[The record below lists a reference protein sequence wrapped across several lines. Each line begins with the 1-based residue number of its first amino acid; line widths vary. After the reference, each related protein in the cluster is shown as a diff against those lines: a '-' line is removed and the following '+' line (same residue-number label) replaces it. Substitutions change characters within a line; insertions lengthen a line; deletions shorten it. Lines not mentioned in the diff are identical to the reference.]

1 MHMLHEGECVETVSV
16 IIATYRRNE
25 TLKRAIES
33 VLNQTYN
40 DIELIVVDDNAD
52 AEWNTEVSNIVNIHP
67 AVKYIQ
73 NKENKGSAMTRNIGI
88 SEADGEFITFLDDD
102 DIYLSEKIEHQLNDM
117 IKHNAD
123 FSVTDLFLYNEKDKL
138 IDKRIR
144 SYITDYSPEQLL
156 KNHLMH
162 HITGT
167 DTLMFKKSYL
177 EKIGGFPP
185 INVGDEFYLMK
196 EAICGGGKLIYTKGC
211 YVKAYVHSETD
222 GLSSNMSKINGENAL
237 YEYKKTMF
245 GSLDKKSV
253 RYIKMRHHAVL
264 AFAYL
269 RMNKYGKFIL
279 QAAKSFFC
287 SPLSSVM
294 LLLDLQ

>member
-73 NKENKGSAMTRNIGI
+73 NKENKGSAKTRNIGI
-88 SEADGEFITFLDDD
+88 SEAEGEFITFLDDD

-123 FSVTDLFLYNEKDKL
+123 FSVTDLLLYNERDKL

-196 EAICGGGKLIYTKGC
+196 EAICGGGKFIYTKGC

>member
-1 MHMLHEGECVETVSV
+1 MHMLYEGECVETVSV

-88 SEADGEFITFLDDD
+88 SEAEGEFITFLDDD
-102 DIYLSEKIEHQLNDM
+102 DIYLPEKIEHQLNDM

-196 EAICGGGKLIYTKGC
+196 EAICGGGKLVYTNGC
-211 YVKAYVHSETD
+211 YVKAYVHTETD
-222 GLSSNMSKINGENAL
+222 GLSSNISKINGENAL

-253 RYIKMRHHAVL
+253 KYIKMRHHAVL

-269 RMNKYGKFIL
+269 RMKKYMLFLKEAIEAFV
-279 QAAKSFFC
+279 S
-287 SPLSSVM
+287 SPMACLK
-294 LLLDLQ
+294 LLMYKR

>member
-1 MHMLHEGECVETVSV
+1 MLHEGECVETVSV

-52 AEWNTEVSNIVNIHP
+52 AEWNTEVSDTVNIYP
-67 AVKYIQ
+67 GVKYIQ

-88 SEADGEFITFLDDD
+88 SEAEGEFITFLDDD
-102 DIYLSEKIEHQLNDM
+102 DIYLPEKIEHQLNDM

-123 FSVTDLFLYNEKDKL
+123 FSVTDLFLYNERDRL

-144 SYITDYSPEQLL
+144 SYITDYNPEQLL
-156 KNHLMH
+156 KSHLMH

>member
-1 MHMLHEGECVETVSV
+1 MLHEGECVETVSV

-52 AEWNTEVSNIVNIHP
+52 AEWNAEVSNIVNIHP

-88 SEADGEFITFLDDD
+88 SEAEGEFITFLDDD
-102 DIYLSEKIEHQLNDM
+102 DIYLPEKIEHQLNDM

-144 SYITDYSPEQLL
+144 SYITDYNPEQLL
-156 KNHLMH
+156 KSHLMH

-211 YVKAYVHSETD
+211 YVKAYVHTEMD
-222 GLSSNMSKINGENAL
+222 GLSSNISKINGENAL

>member
-73 NKENKGSAMTRNIGI
+73 NKENKGSAKTRNIGI
-88 SEADGEFITFLDDD
+88 SEAEGEFITFLDDD

-123 FSVTDLFLYNEKDKL
+123 FSVTDLLLYNERDKL

>member
-1 MHMLHEGECVETVSV
+1 MLHEGECVETVSV

-52 AEWNTEVSNIVNIHP
+52 AEWNAEVSNIVNIHP

-73 NKENKGSAMTRNIGI
+73 NKENKGSAKTRNIGI
-88 SEADGEFITFLDDD
+88 SEAEGEFITFLDDD

>member
-73 NKENKGSAMTRNIGI
+73 NKENKGSAKTRNIGI
-88 SEADGEFITFLDDD
+88 SEAEGEFITFLDDD

-123 FSVTDLFLYNEKDKL
+123 FSVTDLLLYNERDKL

-211 YVKAYVHSETD
+211 YVKAYVHS
-222 GLSSNMSKINGENAL
+222 
-237 YEYKKTMF
+237 
-245 GSLDKKSV
+245 
-253 RYIKMRHHAVL
+253 
-264 AFAYL
+264 
-269 RMNKYGKFIL
+269 
-279 QAAKSFFC
+279 
-287 SPLSSVM
+287 
-294 LLLDLQ
+294 